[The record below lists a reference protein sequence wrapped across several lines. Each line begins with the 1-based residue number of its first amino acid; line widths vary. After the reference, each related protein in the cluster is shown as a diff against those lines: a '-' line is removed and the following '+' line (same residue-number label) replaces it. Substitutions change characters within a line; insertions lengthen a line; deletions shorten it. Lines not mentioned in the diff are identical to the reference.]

1 MEEELKISIEMTRKE
16 KEKILENIRDKDT
29 INQIL
34 IYHINY
40 INL

>member
-1 MEEELKISIEMTRKE
+1 MEEELKISIEMMRKE

-40 INL
+40 INF